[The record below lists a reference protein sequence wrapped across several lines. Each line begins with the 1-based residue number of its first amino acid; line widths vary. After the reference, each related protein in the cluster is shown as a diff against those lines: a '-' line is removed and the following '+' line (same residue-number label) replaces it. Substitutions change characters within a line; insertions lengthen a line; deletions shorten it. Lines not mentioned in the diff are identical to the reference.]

1 MTPYV
6 VAPGAGADWD
16 SIWDYLA
23 ARPGAEVATDF
34 VWRFHGIFRTIASS
48 PRAGVDMPDLPPGDV
63 RKFPM
68 GNYLIYYRA
77 LPGKILIARVLHG
90 KRIQRRAFLKK
101 PRKVQETDAFAGYD
115 KPIVLLGNC

>member
-1 MTPYV
+1 
-6 VAPGAGADWD
+6 
-16 SIWDYLA
+16 
-23 ARPGAEVATDF
+23 
-34 VWRFHGIFRTIASS
+34 
-48 PRAGVDMPDLPPGDV
+48 MPDLPPGDV

-101 PRKVQETDAFAGYD
+101 PQK
-115 KPIVLLGNC
+115 

>member
-1 MTPYV
+1 VP
-6 VAPGAGADWD
+6 
-16 SIWDYLA
+16 IWTASGTTL
-23 ARPGAEVATDF
+23 RPGLALSATDF
-34 VWRFHGIFRTIASS
+34 VWRFHAAFRTIASS
-48 PRAGVDMPDLPPGDV
+48 PRAGVNMPDLPPGDV

-101 PRKVQETDAFAGYD
+101 PQK
-115 KPIVLLGNC
+115 

>member
-1 MTPYV
+1 VPIGT
-6 VAPGAGADWD
+6 ASGTT
-16 SIWDYLA
+16 L
-23 ARPGAEVATDF
+23 RPGRA
-34 VWRFHGIFRTIASS
+34 RKLPPISYGTIASS